1 MVIISERVHSLSY
14 NLQYPYTIKLEV
26 KWYKTTSNLRVDNL
40 RDPHIISNFL
50 TSIDHPT
57 TKTSWKFSENQ
68 WAAMICEWTAISFKG
83 DRISLP
89 FLAIMLKRP
98 RLCLCEDGQQ
108 VQTHKVILILYTMFF
123 FDNLWQSYRQEK
135 QTKLTFKFVFPGN
148 LRELLQFV
156 RRFFLIPFLFAS
168 LCLFKIMQV
177 DSHFP
182 G

>member
-14 NLQYPYTIKLEV
+14 NLQYPYTRKLEV

-68 WAAMICEWTAISFKG
+68 WAAMIFVWTAISFKG

-89 FLAIMLKRP
+89 FLAIILKRP
-98 RLCLCEDGQQ
+98 RLCPCEDGQQ
-108 VQTHKVILILYTMFF
+108 VQTHKVILILYTIFFF
-123 FDNLWQSYRQEK
+123 FDNLWQSYRQDR
-135 QTKLTFKFVFPGN
+135 QNWHLNLTF
-148 LRELLQFV
+148 QV
-156 RRFFLIPFLFAS
+156 RGRAHIT
-168 LCLFKIMQV
+168 
-177 DSHFP
+177 
-182 G
+182 